1 MFNLYRLVPK
11 YSVIKT
17 INVSNKNKMLYQQVN
32 KKLRY
37 NKILKRNFASFASA
51 GMGGGDGDG
60 DGGGDGGGGG
70 GNNYWQLAA
79 MAISVY
85 IVTNTGKPPPPPPF
99 TDNNWVSL
107 NKKYT

>member
-32 KKLRY
+32 KKVRY

-51 GMGGGDGDG
+51 GTGGG
-60 DGGGDGGGGG
+60 GGGSGGGGGG

-79 MAISVY
+79 IATSVY
-85 IVTNTGKPPPPPPF
+85 IITNIGKPPPPPF
-99 TDNNWVSL
+99 THNNWFPL